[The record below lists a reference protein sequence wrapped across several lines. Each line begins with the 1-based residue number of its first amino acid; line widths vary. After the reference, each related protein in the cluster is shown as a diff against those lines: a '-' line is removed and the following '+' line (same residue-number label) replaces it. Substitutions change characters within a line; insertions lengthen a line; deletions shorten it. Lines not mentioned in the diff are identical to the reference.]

1 MYFSFAVILRY
12 CHHDIGYLTFNVS
25 SWTVTITESS
35 CIFFTTAGSDKVE
48 VKYQQIETKLIEAED
63 QRMKTRTM
71 AKQGINTET
80 PQIKIVTITLLNIVT
95 KTIALPVGNN

>member
-1 MYFSFAVILRY
+1 M
-12 CHHDIGYLTFNVS
+12 
-25 SWTVTITESS
+25 
-35 CIFFTTAGSDKVE
+35 
-48 VKYQQIETKLIEAED
+48 KYQQIETKLIEAED

-80 PQIKIVTITLLNIVT
+80 AQIKIVTITLLNIVT